1 MRCLP
6 TVVCQASTQQPRR
19 CERNEQRRAF
29 VCKMSITQLL
39 AQKVAASTDGTPFD
53 QNGQHQRELDEH
65 LRHAIE
71 ANEVDALS
79 IILGSITRIPD
90 QEHVKAS
97 ATSLLRLAMRS
108 SDAAECAL
116 YLLNYLEELRRV
128 KEDANGGKEEG
139 PVQKECLT
147 SSLPD
152 GKEKL
157 ALVHAMRHEIIDK
170 RESFCSP
177 APSAP
182 LLLTLAREALAPRK
196 KRERDEGESATPA
209 PRCGRALLLQAHRL
223 RKQKPR
229 ANKPLYDVDGA
240 TPLVDSN
247 GDPSLQ
253 WPTTPID
260 LPPEY
265 FPNGGHGGVD
275 LSLGGE
281 AVPLQW
287 VNEEDYSTPP
297 PIVFVRRCIDVDVRP
312 DWAKKPARC
321 CSRRLGTGLS
331 YGDGRTVDVCSNTNF
346 QGAGQAAV
354 GTTLECNWACGHQGT
369 CDLQTCCRRSMQRG
383 AGHRLQVY
391 KHKYKGWCLRTLTP
405 ISSGAFIMEYV
416 AERVSAERS
425 DERGKDTPDI
435 ETYLMGMELKSS
447 KKSMLLDA
455 LVVRNH
461 AAFAAF
467 ACARKFANMKKQQ
480 WATSHWDPQVPQ
492 VGFVATRDIEPGE
505 ELTYL
510 RSDNE
515 PNKRNSWQ
523 TCGCKQPGC
532 SERI

>member
-1 MRCLP
+1 MMD
-6 TVVCQASTQQPRR
+6 VENVDW
-19 CERNEQRRAF
+19 
-29 VCKMSITQLL
+29 KMHPGVITQRL
-39 AQKVAASTDGTPFD
+39 AYKVANSPDGSAFSH
-53 QNGQHQRELDEH
+53 NNKHQRELDQH
-65 LRHAIE
+65 LRHAIA

-79 IILGSITRIPD
+79 IICDSITSRSAE
-90 QEHVKAS
+90 QEHVKAN
-97 ATSLLRLAMRS
+97 ATILLRLAMS
-108 SDAAECAL
+108 SNDAAETAL
-116 YLLNYLEELRRV
+116 YLLNYLEELRRA
-128 KEDANGGKEEG
+128 KEARKEEEERERREREREERE
-139 PVQKECLT
+139 KRAEK
-147 SSLPD
+147 
-152 GKEKL
+152 KEKSWAEEL
-157 ALVHAMRHEIIDK
+157 KDDFLQSSKYEGYDRVQFVNNLRRKIINR
-170 RESFCSP
+170 RESFCGS

-182 LLLTLAREALAPRK
+182 QLLALAREALTPRAG
-196 KRERDEGESATPA
+196 DSAAPA